1 MIDLQT
7 SQLPSAPP
15 PSTVP
20 PCGCWR
26 ETREQLATPRHGAL
40 PGREPHSPQ
49 KQAGSGHQA
58 WGLSG
63 TGASMLRSE
72 ATLSG
77 FHGAMDN
84 SHVAAAVW
92 PSPVHQHTHAH
103 ASPSSQWLGSFPT
116 IRAKERQVN
125 TYGGQK
131 HTKPQPSANTH
142 MAPHSHGLSSSDT
155 HTHMVQTDQSSS
167 DTRVQYLFPLADM
180 PRLRQRLAL
189 SAFICADFLRHMHTQ
204 RAHAPKSTFSLHTQ
218 LCTLLPATS
227 HSLE

>member
-26 ETREQLATPRHGAL
+26 ETREQLATPRYGAL

-77 FHGAMDN
+77 FHGATDN

-167 DTRVQYLFPLADM
+167 DTRVQCLFP
-180 PRLRQRLAL
+180 PRRFASPEAETR
-189 SAFICADFLRHMHTQ
+189 S
-204 RAHAPKSTFSLHTQ
+204 FSLHMCRFPETYAYTEGTHTQ
-218 LCTLLPATS
+218 KHILLTHSTVHTTAS
-227 HSLE
+227 HESQS